1 MVWGWAC
8 RSAARLSKRTAAACG
23 LLPTPL
29 GGPYFS
35 SFSAL
40 RLRHQPLL
48 LDESNDD
55 HSGGIGRIGQPAS
68 FSEGVWQLL
77 PREGATLDVC
87 SAKGTWSGLNHTWT
101 NPIAGTAAR

>member
-1 MVWGWAC
+1 MSSVYSTRSSRQSPMVWGWAC

-29 GGPYFS
+29 GELYFS

-48 LDESNDD
+48 LDDTWGWRAAVSRLQD
-55 HSGGIGRIGQPAS
+55 SRLGGNM
-68 FSEGVWQLL
+68 
-77 PREGATLDVC
+77 
-87 SAKGTWSGLNHTWT
+87 SGLQ
-101 NPIAGTAAR
+101 AGTLACLRVCQ

>member
-55 HSGGIGRIGQPAS
+55 HSCGGLGRVGQSAS
-68 FSEGVWQLL
+68 FLEGVCAAFAARWK
-77 PREGATLDVC
+77 GATLGVR
-87 SAKGTWSGLNHTWT
+87 SPEGSWPGLDHTRT
-101 NPIAGTAAR
+101 N